1 MFTPIAVIAGDL
13 HLRPTTWAKHPE
25 LSGDS
30 YFGLQQVVDAAV
42 KLQVPLIL
50 PGDIFDR
57 NRPDSGSVMAF
68 VRQMNRMLHANQPVY
83 CIQGNHDQANPPWF
97 LVHPWVTDLHGNSV
111 SIQEVN
117 FYGLAFTPCEDLEAA
132 LGAIPVG
139 TAVLICHQSW
149 GEVQRIGHTDG
160 SLAQMP
166 FGLTVFSGDYHIHG
180 MFCGTAENGD
190 DVWLYSPGSMCLQAL
205 NEDPAKL
212 FHVLGLGVA
221 EGRGALAVESHSLR
235 TRQYVTHTAGT
246 AEEFAQVIQAISKL
260 PPLDHLSV
268 SDEALPLQI
277 RKPILRV
284 RYNDLI
290 PDAFDRLVAAADDR
304 FHLFLEPQRVVET
317 MVVDTEATPEGAFD
331 SLLTAVGELTPVD
344 GAVYHGVR
352 RLLEASDSDVEIARQ
367 FEEFKE
373 THAQA
378 QPEKDAGELST
389 DPVVGGSA

>member
-30 YFGLQQVVDAAV
+30 YFGLQQVVDAA
-42 KLQVPLIL
+42 LERRVPLIL

-57 NRPDSGSVMAF
+57 NRPDSGSVMVF
-68 VRQMNRMLHANQPVY
+68 VEQMDRMRDAGESVY

-97 LVHPWVTDLHGNSV
+97 LVHPWVTDLHRNSV
-111 SIQEVN
+111 SIREVN
-117 FYGLAFTPCEDLEAA
+117 FYGLAFTPCEALEAE
-132 LGAIPVG
+132 LSAIPVG

-166 FGLTVFSGDYHIHG
+166 FGLAVFSGDYHIHG
-180 MFCGTAENGD
+180 MFCGTAKNGD
-190 DVWLYSPGSMCLQAL
+190 DVSLYSPGSMCLQAL
-205 NEDPAKL
+205 NEDPEKL

-221 EGRGALAVESHSLR
+221 AERGASAVESHSLR
-235 TRQYVTHTAGT
+235 TRRYVSHTAGT
-246 AEEFAQVIQAISKL
+246 DEEFAQVIQEVSQPLLPDAKL
-260 PPLDHLSV
+260 PS
-268 SDEALPLQI
+268 QI
-277 RKPILRV
+277 RKSILRV

-290 PDAFDRLVAAADDR
+290 PDAFDRLVAAAGDR
-304 FHLFLEPQRVVET
+304 FHLFPEPQRVVET

-331 SLLTAVGELTPVD
+331 SLLTAVVELTPVD
-344 GAVYHGVR
+344 GAVYRGVR
-352 RLLEASDSDVEIARQ
+352 RLLEADDSDAEIARQ

-378 QPEKDAGELST
+378 QLEEDAQELPT